1 MELNAFALARVRM
14 RKQFCMFRVFYRVE
28 PHIRCLHILI
38 MRQPLVAIY
47 LLEVSDSHDPL
58 SLLF

>member
-1 MELNAFALARVRM
+1 
-14 RKQFCMFRVFYRVE
+14 
-28 PHIRCLHILI
+28 LI